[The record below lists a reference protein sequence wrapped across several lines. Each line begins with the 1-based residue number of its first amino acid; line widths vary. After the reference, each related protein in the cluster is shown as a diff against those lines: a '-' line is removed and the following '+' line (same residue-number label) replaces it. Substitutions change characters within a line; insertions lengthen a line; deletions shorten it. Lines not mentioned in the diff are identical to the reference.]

1 MPCTANP
8 RNTSCGL
15 SKEMLAS
22 WELRG
27 EALGMPFMSVQLQSL
42 NPLLSCSHACGVEQ
56 QEQREV
62 GLLWGCPRCRHLLL
76 GCRQGTRRGKQQ
88 QCMLACWAELHPA
101 TAGEKMGACQQQCHQ
116 ILGVSRRKLKLYF
129 HWAQAD
135 DWKNVSLFTG
145 I

>member
-1 MPCTANP
+1 MGAAGGGFGDALYVCSAVILKPTSELLPCLWSWAAGAEG
-8 RNTSCGL
+8 SGL
-15 SKEMLAS
+15 AVGPPKVQAS
-22 WELRG
+22 AAG
-27 EALGMPFMSVQLQSL
+27 LQ
-42 NPLLSCSHACGVEQ
+42 AGQ
-56 QEQREV
+56 Q
-62 GLLWGCPRCRHLLL
+62 G
-76 GCRQGTRRGKQQ
+76 GTRRGKQQ

-129 HWAQAD
+129 HWTQAD